1 MKRILVT
8 GSNGQLGNEIKR
20 QSRES
25 GQEFIFTNAAE
36 LDITNKKQVEEYISQ
51 SKPDFLINCAAYTNV
66 EKAEDDESS
75 ARRIN
80 ALAPGYLA
88 ESCDRHNVK
97 MIQISTDY
105 VFDGTNYRP
114 YNEVDAV
121 NPLSAYGRTK
131 LEGESLVKLALNNS
145 MIIRTSWLYSI
156 FGNNFVK
163 TMIRLGK
170 EKKELTVVND
180 QVGTPTNAADL
191 AKLLVLI
198 VIEDGSGKSNFIPGI
213 YHFSNEGVC
222 SWYDFARTIME
233 LGGINCKVLPVESK
247 DYPTR
252 VIRPFYSVLNKA
264 KVRNTFG
271 VEVPYWKDS
280 LEKCLKELINK

>member
-20 QSRES
+20 QSRQS
-25 GQEFIFTNAAE
+25 GQEFIFTGAAE
-36 LDITNKKQVEEYISQ
+36 LDITNKQQVEEYMGQ

-66 EKAEDDESS
+66 EKAEDDEPS

-88 ESCDRHNVK
+88 ESCDRYSVK

-131 LEGESLVKLALNNS
+131 LEGESLVRLALNNS

-170 EKKELTVVND
+170 EKKEVTVVND

-191 AKLLVLI
+191 AKLLVLL
-198 VIEDGSGKSNFIPGI
+198 VSGDGSEKGDFTPGI

-222 SWYDFARTIME
+222 SWYDFARAIMDF
-233 LGGINCKVLPVESK
+233 GNIDCKVLPVESK

-252 VIRPFYSVLNKA
+252 AIRPFYSVLNKA

-280 LEKCLKELINK
+280 LEKCLKELTNN